1 MLKNLYIAP
10 MLLDLPSPPADIWH
24 PNDRS
29 EIGYAQDFMQSYAI
43 LWDRDPAAL
52 RFLRELHA
60 ELTPEIEKILSLRR
74 TMAEW
79 QDQRYDKDFKAKWK
93 AMTEQDES
101 LTGGPER

>member
-1 MLKNLYIAP
+1 

-29 EIGYAQDFMQSYAI
+29 EIGSAQDFMQSYAI

-60 ELTPEIEKILSLRR
+60 ELTLEIEKILALRR

-79 QDQRYDKDFKAKWK
+79 QDQRYEKDFKAKWK